1 MSKEFIE
8 KEVEKVFKSYDHP
21 LNIAMAA
28 AWILGNLKGQNLKV
42 LDVQKHSTLADFYVL
57 ASSTNPV
64 QAASMVDEIGR
75 ISKKNG
81 ISVLSVEGKNS
92 SDWVLIDLGQV
103 IVHIFSE
110 NVRDVYNLDGLYLDA
125 KIMPIPEEF
134 YFSTPESVPDDEE
147 GSFF

>member
-8 KEVEKVFKSYDHP
+8 KEAEKVFKSYPHP
-21 LNIAMAA
+21 LNIAMTS

-42 LDVQKHSTLADFYVL
+42 LDVQKHSTLADYYVL

-64 QAASMVDEIGR
+64 QAGSMVDEVGR
-75 ISKKNG
+75 IAKKNG
-81 ISVLSVEGKNS
+81 VSVLSVEGKNS
-92 SDWVLIDLGQV
+92 SDWVLIDLGPV

-110 NVRDVYNLDGLYLDA
+110 HVRDVYNLDGLYLDA

-134 YFSTPESVPDDEE
+134 YFSTPESVPEDDE